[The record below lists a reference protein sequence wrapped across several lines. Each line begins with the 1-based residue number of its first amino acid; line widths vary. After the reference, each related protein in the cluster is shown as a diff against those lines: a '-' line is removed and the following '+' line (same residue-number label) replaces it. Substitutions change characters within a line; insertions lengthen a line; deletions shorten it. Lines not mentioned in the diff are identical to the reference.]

1 MAEFQS
7 QFDRHIDEKSPTGT
21 PLSTITHHVVIHL
34 SLIDD
39 GGLQALGV
47 LDVDGLDEGVE
58 LLLALLVVVTL
69 TSDADTET
77 VRDTLDAGFPDLLV
91 ELGVK
96 ADVLGTHSLLSKI
109 PDGLDGA
116 GSALLEGNTV
126 QPLVKVDG
134 VLAGHDILGRRTLAG
149 SGSSHFEFNVMNWAC
164 AGRLAAEVVDC
175 RKNGISRGSLFNS
188 SAGSLTPAVIPD
200 WLIYIT

>member
-1 MAEFQS
+1 MAVVENDRARTLSKSTNQKGCHVQIDNLIPRISRDGYKNGYIGTGHIFLSDHPEHISIAFLFLAEFQS
-7 QFDRHIDEKSPTGT
+7 QLDRHIDEKSPTGT

-39 GGLQALGV
+39 GGLQALRV

-96 ADVLGTHSLLSKI
+96 ADVLGTHSPLSKI

-116 GSALLEGNTV
+116 RSALLEGNTV
-126 QPLVKVDG
+126 QLFPNKK
-134 VLAGHDILGRRTLAG
+134 
-149 SGSSHFEFNVMNWAC
+149 
-164 AGRLAAEVVDC
+164 EV
-175 RKNGISRGSLFNS
+175 
-188 SAGSLTPAVIPD
+188 
-200 WLIYIT
+200 

>member
-1 MAEFQS
+1 MPCPNRQPYSKNLTRWLQKWVYWNWTYIPFRLSGTYINAFLFLAEFQS

-126 QPLVKVDG
+126 QLFPNKK
-134 VLAGHDILGRRTLAG
+134 
-149 SGSSHFEFNVMNWAC
+149 
-164 AGRLAAEVVDC
+164 EV
-175 RKNGISRGSLFNS
+175 
-188 SAGSLTPAVIPD
+188 
-200 WLIYIT
+200 